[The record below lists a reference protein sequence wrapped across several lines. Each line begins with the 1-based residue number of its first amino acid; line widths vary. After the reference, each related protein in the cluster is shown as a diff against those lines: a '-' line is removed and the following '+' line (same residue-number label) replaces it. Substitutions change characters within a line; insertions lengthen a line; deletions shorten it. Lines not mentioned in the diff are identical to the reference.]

1 LDRSAAWAEALAWSL
16 DTPAVREATALLAAA
31 ETTIVAPPIPDCL
44 DALGP
49 LFERMFAHGR
59 PGRVELVLA
68 SLDGVPARRDCCAR
82 ILSRF
87 PALRVHVHDPARATW
102 FAVPID
108 GLHVQ
113 LDDLLRESEMIVLA
127 ATVVGRDPDPLMR
140 LLVPGL
146 ASPDVRA
153 AVTRGAG
160 DRAIGAEVASV
171 LGIDLVIAFEAND
184 GERVHVGT
192 PEELTRVRSWS

>member
-1 LDRSAAWAEALAWSL
+1 LDRSAAWAEALTRSL

-44 DALGP
+44 AALGP

-68 SLDGVPARRDCCAR
+68 SLDGTPARRYSCAR
-82 ILSRF
+82 VLSRF
-87 PALRVHVHDPARATW
+87 PALRVHVHDPARANW
-102 FAVPID
+102 FTVPID
-108 GLHVQ
+108 GLHVE
-113 LDDLLRESEMIVLA
+113 LDDVLRESEMIVLA
-127 ATVVGRDPDPLMR
+127 AIVADRDPGPIMR

-160 DRAIGAEVASV
+160 DRAIGAEVVRV
-171 LGIDLVIAFEAND
+171 LGIDLVIAFDAND

-192 PEELTRVRSWS
+192 PEELARERSWS